1 MRAWPPCTSTGA
13 GPLPRVNLVGLA
25 GRALGAVPPPA
36 QVLAGIVSV
45 QVGAALAK
53 QLFGAVGSAG
63 TVALRL
69 FFAAAVL
76 LVVWRPSLRT
86 GLGRRGVGGGR
97 RATAWCSAR

>member
-1 MRAWPPCTSTGA
+1 MATMYVDRAAP
-13 GPLPRVNLVGLA
+13 GPLPRAGPVTLA
-25 GRALGAVPPPA
+25 GRAIGAVPPPA

-53 QLFGAVGSAG
+53 QLFGAIGSAG

-76 LVVWRPSLRT
+76 LLVWRPSVRM
-86 GLGRRGVGGGR
+86 GR
-97 RATAWCSAR
+97 RAWLVVAG